1 MIPAYKRCLL
11 SLMLIVA
18 ITFAITSVF
27 DTSSDGDD
35 SPTATD
41 WFSYGHN
48 LEFRDSSYNEATYL
62 STSWFYSNLPLSES
76 NPGTEISGD
85 PNDGY
90 SGQLNL
96 LNVFPDHYQYW
107 TVSPLFVKEVAK
119 MRSGETK
126 STTFVIQVNPISSV
140 NYVLFMYDD
149 THGYKYQHISRTTSV
164 ALGTGEFVELP
175 KVDPL
180 REGYT
185 FGGWFNKDGTP
196 FNNKVPITF
205 SSIDDEKYVYAKWM
219 PIGVTPPSPTIKTNF
234 VTVPPVNG
242 LNIEYD
248 GMVVF
253 GNSSF
258 SFTVSVIDGF
268 KFDLKDMKAITS
280 AGKELTKTMN
290 ADGTYSF
297 KLESVDSNTTIL
309 LTGYKQYFRIITV
322 FDGVESKEKYEEWS
336 PEGSILSL
344 PLSSTT
350 GGDVRATVYMNGAD
364 ITGNSYSNGKVY
376 IPSLQGDVM
385 IFAYSVDKTGMMVW
399 VFIAL
404 GAIAVTGV
412 LGFMLYRRRHS
423 V

>member
-1 MIPAYKRCLL
+1 MTPTHKGCII
-11 SLMLIVA
+11 SLILA
-18 ITFAITSVF
+18 ISVLATISLVF
-27 DTSSDGDD
+27 DSSSEGVD
-35 SPTATD
+35 SPSTTQ
-41 WFSYGHN
+41 WYSYGHE
-48 LEFRDSSYNEATYL
+48 LEFKDRSYYLNPAKYQSITWVYSSNQLDDANHG
-62 STSWFYSNLPLSES
+62 TSKM
-76 NPGTEISGD
+76 GD
-85 PNDGY
+85 ASKGY
-90 SGQLNL
+90 SLIVNL
-96 LNVFPDHYQYW
+96 DPGEYPYW
-107 TVSPLFVKEVAK
+107 QTKPLFVREEAT
-119 MRSGETK
+119 MASGEVKKTE
-126 STTFVIQVNPISSV
+126 FIVNVNPISTV

-164 ALGTGEFVELP
+164 SLGTGEFVELP
-175 KVDPL
+175 KVDPS

-205 SSIDDEKYVYAKWM
+205 SSIDDEKYVYAKWI
-219 PIGVTPPSPTIKTNF
+219 PVGVTPPSPTIKTNF

-280 AGKELTKTMN
+280 AGRELTKTMN

-336 PEGSILSL
+336 TKGSILSL
-344 PLSSTT
+344 PLRSTT